1 MEKKLQDQAWA
12 SLPEDT
18 KEHILREY
26 REIVNDDDQYFIGQ
40 RNLLNDIF
48 GRHNLTAEEKPK
60 FKIGDK
66 VRMKMSAIEEERRKG
81 GDWQE
86 YVINKTLTVMLIKY
100 LGHTGPIYLLVEE
113 NGFRYKPDWLEPY
126 TEPTEKECGNLGEDS
141 GNSHKPEDKELD
153 LCELLKGCEG
163 MEFYS
168 PICGEI
174 ELEKATNTELIFL
187 LDEED
192 GCTIEFNTQ
201 GRYKIGT
208 LDDGGRYVTFDL
220 MPSSELML
228 YPSKEVRTW
237 DGWQPPKKR
246 WKLKKGDAIF
256 YVDSDFEIIKGECPS
271 DDYIMADLACFRT
284 QEQAEEAAK
293 RVREV
298 LEKYHDE
305 IGE

>member
-12 SLPEDT
+12 SLPENT

-81 GDWQE
+81 GNWQE

-141 GNSHKPEDKELD
+141 GNSHKPEDKDLD
-153 LCELLKGCEG
+153 LSELLKGCEG

-168 PICGEI
+168 PYLGNCI
-174 ELEKATNTELIFL
+174 
-187 LDEED
+187 
-192 GCTIEFNTQ
+192 
-201 GRYKIGT
+201 
-208 LDDGGRYVTFDL
+208 LDDLDWGDDDHCIRLKNKENGQWVAIPACGHEEGG
-220 MPSSELML
+220 ELML
-228 YPSKEVRTW
+228 FPSKDCRTW
-237 DGWQPPKKR
+237 EGWRPPRKR
-246 WKLKKGDAIF
+246 WKPKDGDTYYWF
-256 YVDSDFEIIKGECPS
+256 DSHDHVRNYCWNNDTIDNSMFTS
-271 DDYIMADLACFRT
+271 DNCFRT
-284 QEQAEEAAK
+284 EEQAKEAAK

-298 LEKYHDE
+298 LEKYHEE